1 MADELFSSRLIIKID
16 DLLKVHRVEKQRIE
30 FKASWNTGGTSW
42 QILHSITAF
51 GNYFLN
57 DNGGYIVIGV
67 EDGPSDDGQVQ
78 VCGYP
83 SRILT
88 KYRNKFK
95 HFVKETS
102 DLYIIPSFLLRFT
115 MRSMYLWSGLRQA
128 IAALTNAERAPRES
142 SSFTYEEDR
151 KLLRLHRTK
160 KDSYYWIT
168 IKHPSM
174 TGLLGIQVRNQY
186 FSIQFE
192 LWVQTFSHAFFP
204 NATLHKLQV

>member
-1 MADELFSSRLIIKID
+1 MADELFSSRLVIKID

-51 GNYFLN
+51 GNDFLN

-78 VCGYP
+78 VCGVPQQDLDKIQKQIQALCKGNIRPLYFP
-83 SRILT
+83 ILSPEI
-88 KYRNKFK
+88 YNEK
-95 HFVKETS
+95 HVLVIWATAS
-102 DLYIIPSFLLRFT
+102 D
-115 MRSMYLWSGLRQA
+115 SGPH
-128 IAALTNAERAPRES
+128 ECRES
-142 SSFTYEEDR
+142 AKGEFQFYEEDR

-192 LWVQTFSHAFFP
+192 L
-204 NATLHKLQV
+204 

>member
-1 MADELFSSRLIIKID
+1 MADELFSSRLVIKID

-51 GNYFLN
+51 GNDFLN

-78 VCGYP
+78 VCGVPQQDLDKIQKQIQALCKGNIRPLYFP
-83 SRILT
+83 ILSPEI
-88 KYRNKFK
+88 YNEK
-95 HFVKETS
+95 HVLVIWATAS
-102 DLYIIPSFLLRFT
+102 D
-115 MRSMYLWSGLRQA
+115 SGPH
-128 IAALTNAERAPRES
+128 ECRES
-142 SSFTYEEDR
+142 SKGDFSFTYEEDR

-192 LWVQTFSHAFFP
+192 L
-204 NATLHKLQV
+204 